1 MGKISITK
9 ICGRE
14 ILDSR
19 GNPTVEA
26 SVMLSDGSV
35 GMASVPSGASTGKF
49 EAHELRDTTT
59 ARYGGKGVLEAI
71 CNIHKKIQP
80 ALIGV
85 SIYEQREIDTI
96 MREIDG
102 SENKEKL
109 GANAILAVSLAC
121 ARAAANSYHIPLFR
135 YIGGASA
142 HRLPIPMMNIVNGGA
157 HASNN
162 VDIQEFMILPIGAQS
177 FSEALRI
184 GSEVYHALGRIL
196 KMAGKSI
203 AVGDEGGYAP
213 SLSGDEEAIQLICE
227 AIDAAGYDTNTVKI
241 ALDVAASEWFK
252 DGEYR
257 LPKRGITMHSDA
269 MIEYFA
275 ELLKKYPICSIED
288 ALDQTDFAGWSKL
301 TKQLGDQIM
310 LVGDDLF
317 VTCTKRL
324 REGISAGAAN
334 AILIKPNQIG
344 TLSETMEVIATARE
358 NGYKYILSHRSGET
372 EDTTIADLAV
382 GLHAP
387 YIKTGA
393 PCRSERVA
401 KYNRLLRIESCLN
414 SAAVY
419 GS

>member
-121 ARAAANSYHIPLFR
+121 ARAAANSYHDDEYCKR
-135 YIGGASA
+135 RGT
-142 HRLPIPMMNIVNGGA
+142 R
-157 HASNN
+157 
-162 VDIQEFMILPIGAQS
+162 IQ
-177 FSEALRI
+177 
-184 GSEVYHALGRIL
+184 
-196 KMAGKSI
+196 
-203 AVGDEGGYAP
+203 
-213 SLSGDEEAIQLICE
+213 
-227 AIDAAGYDTNTVKI
+227 
-241 ALDVAASEWFK
+241 
-252 DGEYR
+252 
-257 LPKRGITMHSDA
+257 
-269 MIEYFA
+269 
-275 ELLKKYPICSIED
+275 
-288 ALDQTDFAGWSKL
+288 
-301 TKQLGDQIM
+301 
-310 LVGDDLF
+310 
-317 VTCTKRL
+317 
-324 REGISAGAAN
+324 
-334 AILIKPNQIG
+334 
-344 TLSETMEVIATARE
+344 
-358 NGYKYILSHRSGET
+358 
-372 EDTTIADLAV
+372 
-382 GLHAP
+382 
-387 YIKTGA
+387 
-393 PCRSERVA
+393 
-401 KYNRLLRIESCLN
+401 
-414 SAAVY
+414 
-419 GS
+419 